1 MISKAVTTTTIKEMK
16 KNGEPIT
23 MITAYD
29 VAMARNVNEAGI
41 DMILVGD
48 SLGNVVLGYNSTI
61 PVTMD
66 EMIHHTKAVMR
77 GNSRALVVGDM
88 PFMSYQ
94 ASIVDGMYNA
104 ARFLKE
110 TGCTAVKLEGGQE
123 VCPLV
128 AKLTAAGI
136 PVVGHL
142 GLTPQSVNQ
151 LGGFKVQGKEIAAA
165 QKLIDDAKAL
175 EAAGA
180 FAIVLECV
188 PAALAAKIT
197 QELHTA
203 VTIGIGAGK
212 DCDGQVLV
220 CNDLLGV
227 SDGFCPKFVK
237 KYADVHTVTIDAV
250 KQYIADVK
258 DRSFPAPEHT
268 FKIDDTVL
276 EKLY

>member
-1 MISKAVTTTTIKEMK
+1 MERKPITTSTIRQMK
-16 KNGEPIT
+16 VEGRPST

-29 VAMARNVNEAGI
+29 YAMARNVDEAGI

-48 SLGNVVLGYNSTI
+48 SVGNVMLGYSSTI

-66 EMIHHTKAVMR
+66 AMIHHTQAVVR
-77 GNSRALVVGDM
+77 GTKYALVVGDM

-94 ASIVDGMYNA
+94 ASEAEGLMNA
-104 ARFLKE
+104 GRFLKE
-110 TGCTAVKLEGGQE
+110 GGCAAIKLEGGSE

-128 AKLTAAGI
+128 KKMVTAGI
-136 PVVGHL
+136 PVMGHI

-151 LGGFKVQGKEIAAA
+151 FGGFKVQGKDVAAA
-165 QKLIDDAKAL
+165 QKLLDDAKAL

-180 FAIVLECV
+180 FSIVLECV
-188 PAALAAKIT
+188 PAALAAKVSEVISIP
-197 QELHTA
+197 
-203 VTIGIGAGK
+203 TIGIGAGNG
-212 DCDGQVLV
+212 CDGQVLI

-227 SDGFCPKFVK
+227 SNGFTPKFVK
-237 KYADVHTVTIDAV
+237 KYRDLHQEIVGAVSEYISDVR
-250 KQYIADVK
+250 

-268 FKIDDTVL
+268 FKIDDEVL